1 LSSVIHPWINYQI
14 SLLSYLN
21 FLFYGETVSLPTIL
35 RERLSLP
42 VIAAP
47 MFIVSVPELV
57 VAECK
62 AGVVGS
68 FPSLN
73 ARPAEEFE
81 KWLQRIE
88 DELAQHD
95 AANPA
100 QRAAPFAVNLI
111 VHKSNDRLAHDLEL
125 CVRYKVPIVITSLG
139 AREDVNQ
146 AVHSYGGIVLHD
158 IINNVFAHKA
168 VDKGADGLI
177 AVAAG
182 AGGHAGTTSPF
193 ALVQEIREWWTGPLA
208 LSGAIATGG
217 AVAAAQA
224 MGADLG
230 YIGSAFIATREANAQ
245 DGYKQM
251 IVDSGAADIVYTNYF
266 SGVHGNYLK
275 PSVARVGFDPNDLPQ
290 ADPSKMNFANSDSK
304 VKAWRDIW
312 SAGQGVGAVKQI
324 VSVAELVARL
334 RNEYRAALDRL
345 VSEQAQLAQG
355 APA

>member
-1 LSSVIHPWINYQI
+1 M
-14 SLLSYLN
+14 
-21 FLFYGETVSLPTIL
+21 SLPNIL
-35 RERLSLP
+35 SRRLALP
-42 VIAAP
+42 VIGAP

-57 VAECK
+57 IAQCQ

-73 ARPAEEFE
+73 ARPA
-81 KWLQRIE
+81 
-88 DELAQHD
+88 DELENWLNRIRAEL
-95 AANPA
+95 AAHVGPSQPA
-100 QRAAPFAVNLI
+100 SDGIAKPGAGGPAPFAVNLI

-125 CVRYKVPIVITSLG
+125 CVRHKVPIVITSLG

-158 IINNVFAHKA
+158 VINNVFAHKA

-193 ALVQEIREWWTGPLA
+193 ALVQEIREWFSGPLI
-208 LSGAIATGG
+208 LSGAIANGR
-217 AVAAAQA
+217 AVLAAQA
-224 MGADLG
+224 MGADLA
-230 YIGSAFIATREANAQ
+230 YVGSAFIATREANAPE
-245 DGYKQM
+245 GYKQM
-251 IVDSGAADIVYTNYF
+251 IVDSAAADIVYTNYF

-275 PSVARVGFDPNDLPQ
+275 PSVTRAGFDADNLPQ
-290 ADPSKMNFANSDSK
+290 ADPSKMNFANTDGK

-312 SAGQGVGAVKQI
+312 SAGQGVGAVKEV
-324 VSVAELVARL
+324 VSVG
-334 RNEYRAALDRL
+334 DL
-345 VSEQAQLAQG
+345 VSRLTREYHTALEQLAPSPAEMAAR